1 MIKANVILDHSKWK
15 NKLKNPNNYIKKKL
29 NKLSKI
35 SFFGKKKQEF
45 SILLTNNKK
54 MKSLNFK
61 FKKKKNEFSILLT
74 NNQKMKSLNFKF
86 RKKNKPTDVLSFPFH
101 HEEKKSV
108 YIGDIAISFEIVN
121 KRSKV
126 SNFFLELDKM
136 WIHGY
141 FHLIGYD
148 HKKIIDFKK
157 MNKKENLVLNYFH
170 K

>member
-1 MIKANVILDHSKWK
+1 MIKANVILDHYKWK
-15 NKLKNPNNYIKKKL
+15 SKIKNPNNYFKKKL
-29 NKLSKI
+29 DKLNKIK
-35 SFFGKKKQEF
+35 SFKKKNYEF
-45 SILLTNNKK
+45 SVLMTNNK
-54 MKSLNFK
+54 
-61 FKKKKNEFSILLT
+61 
-74 NNQKMKSLNFKF
+74 KMKSLNFKF

-148 HKKIIDFKK
+148 HKKIKDFKK
-157 MNKKENLVLNYFH
+157 MNKKENLILNYFH